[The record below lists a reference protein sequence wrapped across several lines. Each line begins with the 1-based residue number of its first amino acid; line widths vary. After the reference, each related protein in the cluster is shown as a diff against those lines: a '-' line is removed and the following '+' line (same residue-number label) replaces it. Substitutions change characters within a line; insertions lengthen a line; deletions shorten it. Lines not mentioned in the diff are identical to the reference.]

1 MPADIKLS
9 RVPHKVMIDAVMR
22 RMVHAHYKEISR
34 AYELCRRSQEFTC
47 DTCTV
52 GSPKEFLAL
61 QERCIYCSKSIG
73 VHIWQRDLCMG
84 IYAIELR

>member
-9 RVPHKVMIDAVMR
+9 RVPHQVMIDAVMR
-22 RMVHAHYKEISR
+22 RMVHTHYKEISG
-34 AYELCRRSQEFTC
+34 AYELGRRSQDFTC
-47 DTCTV
+47 DVCTA

-61 QERCIYCSKSIG
+61 QERRIYCSKPIG
-73 VHIWQRDLCMG
+73 IHNWQRDLCTG